1 MVPVQRV
8 LWRGALEQIRR
19 IGQASTD
26 TNTKTNKNTNNYANK
41 NTKTVTGPLGQMRR
55 IGQASRGMMAAS
67 IPGTVMVRAKGALM
81 AISLVTTIMLC
92 S

>member
-1 MVPVQRV
+1 MVSCTESTLQ
-8 LWRGALEQIRR
+8 GTLEQVRR
-19 IGQASTD
+19 IGKASTD

-67 IPGTVMVRAKGALM
+67 IPGTVMVRAKAH
-81 AISLVTTIMLC
+81 
-92 S
+92 